1 MIVPSGSSF
10 TSRCT
15 RSPRSPPST
24 LPAGGVNGALDS
36 DQVVPP
42 SADRHTRRSIPVCAP
57 SRHSGMKAADM
68 SVPLY
73 SRSMLPAPTGASRT
87 VVRNE
92 RPESSDVDR
101 LLTESAPGTSSFA
114 EEETRTFC
122 SVCPSTTVSM
132 AKAPGFAALGPG
144 PQLRT
149 CHSGPAPDAY
159 AAGAAPS
166 PVGNGFTA
174 PGDVPPGAADPVAPA
189 RSTTAV
195 PRPRAALT
203 RLAARDMAV
212 LLGQAGAA

>member
-42 SADRHTRRSIPVCAP
+42 SADRHTRRSSPVCAS
-57 SRHSGMKAADM
+57 SRASGMK
-68 SVPLY
+68 
-73 SRSMLPAPTGASRT
+73 
-87 VVRNE
+87 
-92 RPESSDVDR
+92 SSDVDR
-101 LLTESAPGTSSFA
+101 VLADSAPGTASFA
-114 EEETRTFC
+114 EEETRTFG